1 MTGQQTSPSTGI
13 IGVIPQKIFGLHVDR
28 DILFSNHKRVYKK
41 GIEKRQRKLIIKVP
55 FLKPFI
61 RDNERVLCVTKGHSP
76 ITLFEKLGIGW
87 LFVYLKRSLFVF
99 TDQRIF
105 HIPTTPVY
113 KYRQSIS
120 EIPYS
125 SCRSIRIKGRALVI
139 EYKKTGF
146 TEKFFSLAGK
156 EKKKI
161 SALLNNISLEGNKAV
176 GSYRTHLCP
185 RCAARQLENEPTCRG
200 CELKFKTFTMAALLA
215 ILFPG
220 GGYYYVHQYFLGA
233 IFTLWELL
241 LIGIAFTMYNDY
253 AQGGLQ
259 GALLW
264 LIVAVLLLVFEK
276 SIAVLHAGIFIQ
288 DLIPASG
295 DVAFRSV
302 PSNSN

>member
-41 GIEKRQRKLIIKVP
+41 GIEKRQRKFIIKVP

-146 TEKFFSLAGK
+146 TEKFFSLAG
-156 EKKKI
+156 
-161 SALLNNISLEGNKAV
+161 NKAV

-185 RCAARQLENEPTCRG
+185 RCTARQLENEPTCRG

-288 DLIPASG
+288 DLIPAHR